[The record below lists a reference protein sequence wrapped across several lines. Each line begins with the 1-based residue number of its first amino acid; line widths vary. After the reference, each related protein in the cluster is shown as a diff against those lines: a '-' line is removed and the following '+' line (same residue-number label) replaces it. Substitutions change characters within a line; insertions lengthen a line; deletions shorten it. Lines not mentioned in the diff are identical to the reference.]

1 MKIETFKYCN
11 NDIAKSYHF
20 NNNKNKSKLSKSGE
34 KIYLSELTF
43 IDEYIYDYINN
54 KWNFAK
60 ERLINHNNDN
70 FSQGVNYL
78 FKLSDPKDDD
88 LVLLLNNDIIF
99 NDTQSLKKM
108 INLFT
113 KNKNVGVVGAK
124 LLSLDKKT
132 INHAGVVFS
141 NINKLPKHF
150 RAMELDDNYSKM
162 NREFQA
168 ITGAV
173 FLTRGDIYRQAG
185 MLPEHMRWA
194 FDDIF
199 LSLSIKYNLNKRIIM
214 AGDVNISHDE
224 SSSLKK
230 NPVNK
235 LYMNHNIQSFFK
247 AWNSKYIIDEN
258 LYLKDKNF
266 NIIK

>member
-1 MKIETFKYCN
+1 MKVNILTLN
-11 NDIAKSYHF
+11 WNG
-20 NNNKNKSKLSKSGE
+20 LE
-34 KIYLSELTF
+34 KITKLRDTLLPSLDGLSWQWF
-43 IDEYIYDYINN
+43 IRDNGSKDGSPEEISTWKGNIHCE
-54 KWNFAK
+54 K
-60 ERLINHNNDN
+60 INHNNDN

-78 FKLSDPKDDD
+78 FKLSETKDDD

-99 NDTQSLKKM
+99 NDAQSLKKM